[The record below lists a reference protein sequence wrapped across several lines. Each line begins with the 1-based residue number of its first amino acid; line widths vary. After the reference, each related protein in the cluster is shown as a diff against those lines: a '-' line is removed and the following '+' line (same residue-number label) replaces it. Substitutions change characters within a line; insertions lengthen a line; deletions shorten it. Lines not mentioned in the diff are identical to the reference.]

1 MPIYKCNVCNYTA
14 TTKSNLNKH
23 FKTENHK
30 KMKTILDIQK
40 KNYTGTTKSSLNKH
54 FKTENHK
61 KMKTIYKCNVCNYTA
76 TTKSNLNKHFKTENH
91 KKMKTILDIQK
102 KNYTCIKCSKIYKNI
117 KDLDIHYKTE
127 CYMHIDF
134 NDIYSFK
141 NSLLGKNMYGH
152 KGGDIY
158 IMKINYNCKNIFK
171 IGRTINIRRRLKDY
185 RCGSIFEPRLYYYY
199 PFKNIEYADTQIKNR
214 LIKYNIKREIYSC
227 DLNLIRNIILSVQ
240 KELDNV
246 DNIEHKPLIKK
257 IDLKECA
264 YCDQILFSNNDL
276 YFHLHFS
283 NCSLNDRSKIRL
295 EREKKIKEIDAKI
308 EENYKEKIEN
318 YKEKIENYKE
328 NYKEKEEHYKNMLE
342 NYKILASE
350 YNITPEIEELNRNA
364 YL

>member
-23 FKTENHK
+23 FKTKNHK
-30 KMKTILDIQK
+30 KM
-40 KNYTGTTKSSLNKH
+40 N
-54 FKTENHK
+54 
-61 KMKTIYKCNVCNYTA
+61 
-76 TTKSNLNKHFKTENH
+76 
-91 KKMKTILDIQK
+91 TILDIQK

-141 NSLLGKNMYGH
+141 ISLYGENMYGC

-158 IMKINYNCKNIFK
+158 IMKINYNCENIFK
-171 IGRTINIRRRLKDY
+171 IGRSNNIRRRLKDY
-185 RCGSIFEPRLYYYY
+185 RCGSSFEPRLYYYY
-199 PFKNIEYADTQIKNR
+199 PFKNIKYADTQIKNR
-214 LIKYNIKREIYSC
+214 LIKYRIKREIYSC
-227 DLNLIRNIILSVQ
+227 DLNLIRNNILSVQ

-246 DNIEHKPLIKK
+246 DNIEHKPLIKN
-257 IDLKECA
+257 IDLRECV
-264 YCDQILFSNNDL
+264 YCNQILFSNNDL
-276 YFHLHFS
+276 NLHLK
-283 NCSLNDRSKIRL
+283 NCSLNDGSKTIL
-295 EREKKIKEIDAKI
+295 EKDDSRNKYECVYCKSTFTRGNNVTRHLKKCLAKKKYDEENELKKQLELKDKVIESKDKEIENFKEKKEY
-308 EENYKEKIEN
+308 YKN
-318 YKEKIENYKE
+318 MLE